1 MHGKGAASRFEFG
14 TVTLIPDERLVLK
27 DGRPVPF
34 TPKAFDLSPSWP
46 HTRADCSRRSS

>member
-34 TPKAFDLSPSWP
+34 AQFLGG
-46 HTRADCSRRSS
+46 